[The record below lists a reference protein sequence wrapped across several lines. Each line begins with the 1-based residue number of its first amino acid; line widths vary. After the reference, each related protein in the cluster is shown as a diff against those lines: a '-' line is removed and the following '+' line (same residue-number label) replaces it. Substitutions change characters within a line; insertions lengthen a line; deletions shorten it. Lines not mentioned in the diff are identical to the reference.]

1 MSPAL
6 SFFILLLAF
15 SKADALYGH
24 YLGRCQFSSYDGHDA
39 VYLEQMYFNKILEL
53 QYNSTLGKVVGYTM
67 EGKKA
72 ADILNKNARYIHHQ
86 QWKLQ
91 FCSRAVPRI
100 HSGGLLTP
108 VEPSVWVRSV
118 KDAGSKHPGMLACS
132 VYNFYPKQIRVTWLR
147 EGKEMSSE
155 VMSTD
160 EMPNGNWLYQV
171 HTFLEYIPRPGEKI
185 SCKVEHA
192 SLVEPQLYE
201 WEPTSDSGMN
211 KIIVGTAGL
220 LLGLVFSVGGLMY
233 YKKRTHE
240 RDLVPTTEVLYPEN
254 TL

>member
-1 MSPAL
+1 
-6 SFFILLLAF
+6 
-15 SKADALYGH
+15 
-24 YLGRCQFSSYDGHDA
+24 
-39 VYLEQMYFNKILEL
+39 
-53 QYNSTLGKVVGYTM
+53 M
-67 EGKKA
+67 EGEKY
-72 ADILNKNARYIHHQ
+72 ADILNKNARFIQ
-86 QWKLQ
+86 LEQWKTQ
-91 FCSRAVPRI
+91 FCRKAVPRV
-100 HSGGLLTP
+100 HSGLLTP

-118 KDAGSKHPGMLACS
+118 EEAGSKHPGMLVCS
-132 VYNFYPKQIRVTWLR
+132 VYNFYPKQIRVAWLR
-147 EGKEMSSE
+147 DGKEMTSE

-171 HTFLEYIPRPGEKI
+171 HSFLEYTPRPGEKI

-211 KIIVGTAGL
+211 KIIVGIAGL

-233 YKKRTHE
+233 YKKKTHE
-240 RDLVPTTEVLYPEN
+240 RVLVPTTEVFYPEN